1 MRLAELRGSLHAGR
15 SAWMALW
22 AMAAMAVLTLAGCGG
37 SGDSPPPV
45 AAIAAQP
52 VDTAA
57 AAGSTATFSVQALGV
72 GVTYQWQTSLDGGA
86 TWTNLPGATSASYT
100 TGPLTTAD
108 NGKRFRAV
116 VTSSGISVN
125 TSAVTL
131 TVTPAVVAPAI
142 TVQPAAQTVTA
153 PAAASFSVTA
163 TGTAPSYQ
171 WQRSTDS
178 GTTYANIAGA
188 TAATYGTGATTTA
201 MSGERYRVVVSNSAG
216 SVTSSAAVL
225 AVNPTPVA
233 AAFTTQ
239 PTDQSVTVG
248 AAAAFTVVATG
259 TPAPTLQW
267 QRSTDGGSTY
277 TDIAGATT
285 AVFNT
290 GATTLAQNGERYR
303 AIATN
308 SAGTATSIV
317 ATLTVNP
324 APVAPAITTQPV
336 SQAVAAPA
344 TATFTAAASGV
355 PTPTWQWQVST
366 DGGATF
372 ANVTGATSASYTT
385 PATTSADNGKRYR
398 AVATNS
404 AGSATTSA
412 ATLTVAAAG
421 ASWQGAL
428 RLNSPS
434 GYNVGGARVAA
445 AGDGRFIA
453 AWLAWKSSD
462 AQIFT
467 SRYAPDTGWSTPE
480 LAARWTGTVSAYT
493 RTVAVGIAPDGT
505 AVLAWVAPSNGFDS
519 VFASR
524 QNLGGA
530 WSAPNLLESEDG
542 GRAYFPA
549 VAVDGLGTAT
559 VAWVQEASTF
569 RPSETARVTAAR
581 QARGEAW
588 GLPQNIDLAAGG
600 NGTSTDIHV
609 AANASGAVIVG
620 WSTNNDIGQY
630 ATANVWRG
638 AAVGWAGSAILTAA
652 TSGNNSVVWDVGIND
667 AGLAVAALD
676 QVGGGVRNVLIAQNT
691 ATGWASA
698 EEVDQTTDSSSF
710 SSVAV
715 APDGSLHVAFR
726 RSVFS
731 GFGQEIW
738 ATKRVGAAG
747 PWSPVERV
755 SKSGLSS
762 GEVRLRS
769 DSSGNVMAAWTQNPG
784 AGDVVVAAQRPSVGI
799 WGTIAQVEVQTAVPS
814 TFIWNGLAVSPS
826 GQAAAAWIE
835 GFNDT
840 AEVWVNV
847 YR

>member
-1 MRLAELRGSLHAGR
+1 MRLAELRGSLRAGR
-15 SAWMALW
+15 GAWMALW

-45 AAIAAQP
+45 PVIAAQP

-57 AAGSTATFSVQALGV
+57 AAGSTATFGVLAVGV
-72 GVTYQWQTSLDGGA
+72 GVTYQWQTSSDGGA

-100 TGPLTTAD
+100 TGTLTTAD

-116 VTSSGISVN
+116 VTSSGISVS

-153 PAAASFSVTA
+153 PAAASFAVTA
-163 TGTAPSYQ
+163 TGTTPSYQ
-171 WQRSTDS
+171 WQRSTDN
-178 GTTYANIAGA
+178 GNTYANIAGA

-225 AVNPTPVA
+225 TVNPTPAA

-239 PTDQSVTVG
+239 PTNQSVTVG
-248 AAAAFTVVATG
+248 SAAAFTAVATG
-259 TPAPTLQW
+259 TPTPTLQW
-267 QRSTDGGSTY
+267 QRSTDSGATY
-277 TDIAGATT
+277 ANIAGATST
-285 AVFNT
+285 TFNT

-308 SAGTATSIV
+308 SAGTATSNV

-344 TATFTAAASGV
+344 SATFTAAASGV

-385 PATTSADNGKRYR
+385 PTTTSADNGKRYR

-404 AGSATTSA
+404 AGSATSNIA
-412 ATLTVAAAG
+412 VLTVAAAG
-421 ASWQGAL
+421 ARWQGAL
-428 RLNSPS
+428 RLTSPS

-480 LAARWTGTVSAYT
+480 LAARWTGTISAYT
-493 RTVAVGIAPDGT
+493 RTVAVGIAPDGA

-530 WSAPNLLESEDG
+530 WSAPNLLESEDS

-549 VAVDGLGTAT
+549 VAVDGLGAAT
-559 VAWVQEASTF
+559 VAWVQESSSF
-569 RPSETARVTAAR
+569 SRRVTAAR
-581 QARGEAW
+581 QAPGEAW
-588 GLPQNIDLAAGG
+588 GLPQDIDLVTGG

-620 WSTNNDIGQY
+620 WSTSNSVGQY

-638 AAVGWAGSAILTAA
+638 AAVGWTGAAILTTA
-652 TSGNNSVVWDVGIND
+652 TSGNNSVVYDVGIND
-667 AGLAVAALD
+667 AGFAVAALERID
-676 QVGGGVRNVLIAQNT
+676 GSVSSVLIAQNT

-698 EEVDQTTDSSSF
+698 EEVDQNTDSSS
-710 SSVAV
+710 SPSVAV
-715 APDGSLHVAFR
+715 ASDGSVHVAFR

-738 ATKRVGAAG
+738 ATTRVGTTG
-747 PWSPVERV
+747 SWSPVERI
-755 SKSGLSS
+755 SDSGISS
-762 GEVRLRS
+762 GQVRLRS
-769 DSSGNVMAAWTQNPG
+769 DSSGNVMAAWTRNPG

-799 WGTIAQVEVQTAVPS
+799 WGTIALVEVQTAVPS